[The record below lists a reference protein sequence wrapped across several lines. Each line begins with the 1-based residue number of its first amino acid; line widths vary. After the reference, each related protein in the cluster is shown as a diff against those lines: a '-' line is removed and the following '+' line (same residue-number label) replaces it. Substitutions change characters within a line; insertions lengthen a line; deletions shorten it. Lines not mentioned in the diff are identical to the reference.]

1 MAKLATWIRT
11 NDLLDMSPSRM
22 VATLYDE
29 AIAALQD
36 TKQAIAW
43 NDIESRCNA
52 VSLAHELVGALYL
65 CLDNERGGKV
75 AENLASIY
83 GFILQRLHRINF
95 ENDPSIA
102 DEAIGLLTPLRDS
115 WVELDH
121 KIENPQE
128 HAPVAVAS

>member
-11 NDLLDMSPSRM
+11 NDLLEMSPNRM

-36 TKQAIAW
+36 AKQAIAW

-65 CLDNERGGKV
+65 CLDSERGGKV
-75 AENLASIY
+75 AENLGSIY
-83 GFILQRLHRINF
+83 GFVLQRLHRINF
-95 ENDPSIA
+95 ENDPAIA

-121 KIENPQE
+121 VIASQDANE
-128 HAPVAVAS
+128 PVAVAS

>member
-11 NDLLDMSPSRM
+11 NDLLEMSPNRM

-36 TKQAIAW
+36 AKQAIAW
-43 NDIESRCNA
+43 SDIESRCNA
-52 VSLAHELVGALYL
+52 VSTAHELVGALYL
-65 CLDNERGGKV
+65 CLDNDRGGKV
-75 AENLASIY
+75 AENLGSIY

-95 ENDPSIA
+95 ENDPTIA

-115 WVELDH
+115 WVELDRMTH
-121 KIENPQE
+121 VQDAAEPI
-128 HAPVAVAS
+128 AVAS